1 MKTRSRQDRR
11 QFQLNLL
18 AYGNYYYIERIAR
31 LEAALKQKPRSLQ
44 INLVGV
50 GEIPA
55 DTALLMRS
63 VLMQRSPKTRIITN
77 ARNSL
82 QGGSVLVWLLGDQRI
97 IRDDARVFFR
107 RVDLSEDEDDKPKEI
122 WKSEELKYCDSFSEV
137 EPEEGDYARVLQLIN
152 EFLPVKELA
161 GRLIE
166 VPVLRQFGL
175 VENEQVDHFLATA
188 FGKTEAPAKHASR
201 QPEEKQPRGEA
212 KSSQPRPVGE

>member
-1 MKTRSRQDRR
+1 MKTRSRQSRR
-11 QFQLNLL
+11 QFQLHLL
-18 AYGNYYYIERIAR
+18 AYGNYYYIARIAR
-31 LEAALKQKPRSLQ
+31 LEAALNKKPRSLQ
-44 INLVGV
+44 INMVGV

-55 DTALLMRS
+55 DTALLIRS
-63 VLMQRSPKTRIITN
+63 VLMKRSPKTWIITN

-107 RVDLSEDEDDKPKEI
+107 RANLSEDEADKPKEI
-122 WKSEELKYCDSFSEV
+122 WKDEELKYCDSFDEI

-175 VENEQVDHFLATA
+175 VENEHVDSFLATA
-188 FGKTEAPAKHASR
+188 FGKSERALV
-201 QPEEKQPRGEA
+201 PR
-212 KSSQPRPVGE
+212 